1 MNDFYKNLKSFLKEL
16 VSLFPDDHEI
26 KVITTSINL
35 AIMEE
40 QEIIIERFYKSLFPL
55 EYFIDTRNDKFFQE
69 NYWDTSSEEYRLFN
83 KLNELYNFLEQHNK
97 KIFWDYIQVLY
108 NLSKKEFV

>member
-16 VSLFPDDHEI
+16 VSLFPDDHEM

-40 QEIIIERFYKSLFPL
+40 QETVIQRFYYNLYPLERF
-55 EYFIDTRNDKFFQE
+55 INTRDEQFFRE
-69 NYWDTSSEEYRLFN
+69 NYWDQSTEEYRLFN
-83 KLNELYNFLEQHNK
+83 KLNELFNFLEERNK

-108 NLSKKEFV
+108 NLSKKK

>member
-16 VSLFPDDHEI
+16 VSLFPDDHEM

-40 QEIIIERFYKSLFPL
+40 QQDIVQRFYNNLYPL
-55 EYFIDTRNDKFFQE
+55 EKFINTRNEQFFRE
-69 NYWDTSSEEYRLFN
+69 NYWDTSSEEYHLFN
-83 KLNELYNFLEQHNK
+83 KLNELFNFLDQNNK

-108 NLSKKEFV
+108 NLSKKEVI